1 MTQEDCSFAPSRRI
15 RTDARLGDRA
25 GLLSSAHLPSYKG
38 GSTIRTA
45 VAYRSSTVH
54 GAAPARVCFWHVCHL
69 LVLTASLNTPPSVTR
84 CVPAPAPVMIFGSFT
99 PSPLQSKPPLS
110 ITIVPLPTRV
120 FAPVVA
126 SKISPMS
133 PALRCRAF
141 PTKTFPHA
149 NLANTPPLAE
159 PVMTLER
166 KVLFSINKVG
176 KSGLPEN
183 RMP

>member
-1 MTQEDCSFAPSRRI
+1 MSHPEPTVPRENDPQYTPDETGA
-15 RTDARLGDRA
+15 
-25 GLLSSAHLPSYKG
+25 LLSNQIDATLGFPLNATTCRTRLLPFGYWRVMP
-38 GSTIRTA
+38 RT
-45 VAYRSSTVH
+45 VR
-54 GAAPARVCFWHVCHL
+54 AAP
-69 LVLTASLNTPPSVTR
+69 LTTSPSVT
-84 CVPAPAPVMIFGSFT
+84 PWLTAPAPVMIFGSFT

-110 ITIVPLPTRV
+110 ITVVPLPTRV
-120 FAPVVA
+120 LAPVVA